1 MAGTFG
7 YEMNP
12 ELLCE
17 EEKEIIREQ
26 IKTYKKYETL
36 TNQGDYYRLSNPFCD
51 EYSAWMF
58 VSEDKKQALVNVV
71 RLDVQGNM
79 AATYIRL
86 KGLNRESVYFDEVTG
101 KEYAGAALMEA
112 GMPLAFPKTEY
123 EAYQIALTEV
133 EAAKEL

>member
-12 ELLCE
+12 ALLSE
-17 EEKEIIREQ
+17 AEKAVIREQ
-26 IKTYKKYETL
+26 VKTYKKYERL
-36 TNQGDYYRLSNPFCD
+36 ICQGDYYRLSNPFAE

-79 AATYIRL
+79 VTTYVKM
-86 KGLNRESVYFDEVTG
+86 KGLKKESMYIDDATG
-101 KEYAGAALMEA
+101 KVYNGAALMEA
-112 GMPLAFPKTEY
+112 GMPLSFPKTEY
-123 EAYQIALTEV
+123 EAYQIALTEIDM
-133 EAAKEL
+133 A